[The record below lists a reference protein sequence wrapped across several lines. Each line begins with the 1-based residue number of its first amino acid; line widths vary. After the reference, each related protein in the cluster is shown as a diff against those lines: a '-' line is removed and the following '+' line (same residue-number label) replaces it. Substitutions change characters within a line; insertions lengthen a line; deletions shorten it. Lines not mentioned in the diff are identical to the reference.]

1 MKYTIKESELKS
13 LVRKHIVEA
22 LRQRKKRSNEDRLK
36 QFIKESVKRVIKES
50 AQASHE
56 EIWNKIKDSWKWA
69 QRDATSGKQIVER
82 FTGDLAWQ
90 IMPTYNLTI
99 DDLKEYGN
107 VLDVVDIN
115 LLKNEIKSY
124 EEATRREKIDDERRS
139 AEAWAEGQMSDM
151 GFGFE
156 GD

>member
-1 MKYTIKESELKS
+1 MKYTIKESELKN
-13 LVRKHIVEA
+13 LVKKHIVEA
-22 LRQRKKRSNEDRLK
+22 LKRRENRSNEDRLK
-36 QFIKESVKRVIKES
+36 QFIKESVKRAIKES
-50 AQASHE
+50 TQASHE
-56 EIWNKIKDSWKWA
+56 EIWDRIKNSWKWA

-139 AEAWAEGQMSDM
+139 AEAWAEEQMSDM